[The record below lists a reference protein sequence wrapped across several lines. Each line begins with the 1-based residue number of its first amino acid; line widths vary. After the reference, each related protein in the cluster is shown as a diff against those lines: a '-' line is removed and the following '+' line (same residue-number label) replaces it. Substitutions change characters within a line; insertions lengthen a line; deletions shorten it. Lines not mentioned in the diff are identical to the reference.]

1 MSPGAVSA
9 TVAWLLFTVTFSA
22 ILNQFGM
29 FLVDPLY
36 GWFTGLIV
44 LLLYL
49 YWSSIVL
56 LLGAEVKRVIEVHGG
71 PETGR

>member
-1 MSPGAVSA
+1 V
-9 TVAWLLFTVTFSA
+9 
-22 ILNQFGM
+22 LNQFGT

-49 YWSSIVL
+49 YWSSLIL
-56 LLGAEVKRVIEVHGG
+56 LVGAEINRVVDANGVGG
-71 PETGR
+71 ARVR